1 MPFAKIKYIDEHDV
15 LIDTVSYPKSK
26 VKTLGS
32 FTTIK
37 YIDEHQ
43 VGLDAVSYPRSTVKS
58 VGFSTPKISG
68 IYPFRIRFENIGIS
82 IPPSQGIGVAVIG
95 STFIIL

>member
-1 MPFAKIKYIDEHDV
+1 MPFAKIRYIDEHDV
-15 LIDTVSYPKSK
+15 LIDTISYPKSK

-32 FTTIK
+32 FATIK

-43 VGLDAVSYPRSTVKS
+43 VELNPVSYAKSTIKS
-58 VGFSTPKISG
+58 IGFSTPTING
-68 IYPFRIRFENIGIS
+68 IYPFRVRFENIGVS

-95 STFIIL
+95 TSFIIL